1 MERKV
6 IKVENILEPLRIDK
20 YLSNALKE
28 YSREYI
34 KVLCKS
40 GFVKL
45 NNKVIVEPDKK
56 VYNGDEIEVTIP
68 KREDF
73 INVGQIE
80 GLDIIY
86 EDEDLLVINKPAF
99 VKVHPAKKFD
109 EEITLLDFLLKKFPG
124 FKDNKW
130 PLNRPFLVHRLDK
143 ETTGVLLIAKTP
155 KMQFSLSK
163 QFQKREIRKVYR
175 TIVEEAK
182 KVGREYLAI
191 YNVAEDFLN
200 TNFNYIVELVRN
212 EGKPVLLVVYP
223 SGIYYWVINVEYV
236 IIDEL
241 NRPREIATWQIDV
254 GNAQRFNI
262 KYVDEKGN
270 EKYPVIVHTAIL
282 GSIERYIYMVFDT
295 LAKNERHGVSPTL
308 PLWLSPIQ
316 VRIIPVAQE
325 HLDYAIKVAQAL
337 LSKGFRVD
345 VDDRNEGLGKKIRD
359 AGIEWIPY
367 VVVIGTHEIKTNTLN
382 VRIRSKG
389 IQKVMPLDELISLLE
404 TEVEGYPKVE
414 MAMPMLLSKRPAL
427 SYIQQ
432 LKSPH

>member
-20 YLSNALKE
+20 YLSDVLKE

-34 KVLCKS
+34 KVLCKN

-80 GLDIIY
+80 GLEIIY

-109 EEITLLDFLLKKFPG
+109 EEITLLDFLLKKFPS

-143 ETTGVLLIAKTP
+143 ETTGVLLISKTP

-175 TIVEEAK
+175 TIVAGKVLKKQIEVIAPIKKEKNFSKINFLGKEAK
-182 KVGREYLAI
+182 TEIKVLSS
-191 YNVAEDFLN
+191 
-200 TNFNYIVELVRN
+200 T
-212 EGKPVLLVVYP
+212 
-223 SGIYYWVINVEYV
+223 
-236 IIDEL
+236 
-241 NRPREIATWQIDV
+241 
-254 GNAQRFNI
+254 
-262 KYVDEKGN
+262 
-270 EKYPVIVHTAIL
+270 EKYSYLEIYPKTGRTHQIRAHLSFIGYPIIGDVAYGGPKKVEDKDVPRVMLHAY
-282 GSIERYIYMVFDT
+282 SIEFFDY
-295 LAKNERHGVSPTL
+295 R
-308 PLWLSPIQ
+308 
-316 VRIIPVAQE
+316 R
-325 HLDYAIKVAQAL
+325 
-337 LSKGFRVD
+337 
-345 VDDRNEGLGKKIRD
+345 KIWRKFI
-359 AGIEWIPY
+359 AEF
-367 VVVIGTHEIKTNTLN
+367 
-382 VRIRSKG
+382 
-389 IQKVMPLDELISLLE
+389 PLDFRFFLSFLSLD
-404 TEVEGYPKVE
+404 
-414 MAMPMLLSKRPAL
+414 
-427 SYIQQ
+427 
-432 LKSPH
+432 